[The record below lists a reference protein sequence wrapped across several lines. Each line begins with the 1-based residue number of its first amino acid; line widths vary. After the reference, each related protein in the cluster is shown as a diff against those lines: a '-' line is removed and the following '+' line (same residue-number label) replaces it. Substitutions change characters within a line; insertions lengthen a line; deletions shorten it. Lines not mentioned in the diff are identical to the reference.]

1 MTINKLI
8 VGYKNADED
17 QIDNLADVIEAL
29 NIDPIDQLIG
39 TPETPVPE
47 DVDFYSLIDILKE
60 IVDSL
65 P

>member
-1 MTINKLI
+1 MTINRII
-8 VGYKNADED
+8 VGHINDDND
-17 QIDNLADVIEAL
+17 QIDNLADIIEAL

-39 TPETPVPE
+39 TPENPVPE

-60 IVDSL
+60 IVDNL

>member
-1 MTINKLI
+1 MTINKLV

-29 NIDPIDQLIG
+29 NIDPIDRLIG
-39 TPETPVPE
+39 TPENPVPE

>member
-1 MTINKLI
+1 MTINKLV
-8 VGYKNADED
+8 VGYKNADAD

-39 TPETPVPE
+39 TPEYPIPE

-60 IVDSL
+60 IVDNL

>member
-1 MTINKLI
+1 MTINKLV

-17 QIDNLADVIEAL
+17 RIDGLADIIEAL
-29 NIDPIDQLIG
+29 NVSPIDQLMG

-60 IVDSL
+60 IVDNL

>member
-8 VGYKNADED
+8 VGYKNADGD

-29 NIDPIDQLIG
+29 NVEPIDQLIG

-60 IVDSL
+60 IVDNL